1 MADQVLYSG
10 VACITDL
17 MVKEGLINLD
27 FADVRSI
34 MSEMGKAMMGTGEAT
49 GERRAVQ
56 AAEAAIS
63 NPLLDEVSMK
73 GARGLLI
80 SITGGN
86 DLTLYEVDEAASRI
100 RQEVDEEA
108 NIILGATFDSSLDGV
123 VRVSVVATGIDQATL
138 ERADPLPSQRI
149 ELTGPSR
156 SMMRTA
162 ANAQASLAPP
172 AVPAPQPIVLTPEPP
187 AAPIAAET
195 SAAEI
200 ETRPTSGQSFD
211 PDDTPTDALED
222 EPVVE
227 DFIPPAPEPI
237 IRAPRMPT
245 IEELPA
251 VVQPQ
256 LRQARGEN
264 LPPPPQPERRRSL
277 LEKLAAF
284 GISRPED
291 VTPKATAPLNP
302 PRQLTAAVDAAAR
315 SLPRGPAPRPAQ
327 GQLDPQGR
335 QTPRA
340 VANDEDQLEI
350 PAFLRRS
357 NGA

>member
-1 MADQVLYSG
+1 
-10 VACITDL
+10 

-34 MSEMGKAMMGTGEAT
+34 MSEMGKAMMGTGEST

-108 NIILGATFDSSLDGV
+108 NIILGATFDSALDGV
-123 VRVSVVATGIDQATL
+123 VRVSVVATGIDQATI
-138 ERADPLPSQRI
+138 ERAESSSAPRTEAI
-149 ELTGPSR
+149 VASR
-156 SMMRTA
+156 FTPARVTPV
-162 ANAQASLAPP
+162 ANPAPAP
-172 AVPAPQPIVLTPEPP
+172 AVALAAAPAPQPIVIAQEPAP
-187 AAPIAAET
+187 APAPIAADPV
-195 SAAEI
+195 AAEI
-200 ETRPTSGQSFD
+200 EARSAAMKAFD
-211 PDDTPTDALED
+211 PIDTPVVAIDYAPFEED
-222 EPVVE
+222 Y
-227 DFIPPAPEPI
+227 IPPAPEPI
-237 IRAPRMPT
+237 VRAARMPT
-245 IEELPA
+245 LEELPA

-256 LRQARGEN
+256 LRQARGEVM
-264 LPPPPQPERRRSL
+264 PPPPQPERRRSL

-291 VTPKATAPLNP
+291 ASPRSVTPLAP
-302 PRQLTAAVDAAAR
+302 PRQLTAAADAQRA
-315 SLPRGPAPRPAQ
+315 LPRVAPPRPAQ
-327 GQLDPQGR
+327 GQLDAQGR
-335 QTPRA
+335 QAPRP

-357 NGA
+357 NGP